1 MLAELQLEPGLG
13 LVLAGTSVLPIHCT
27 NGPIPMRTPSS
38 ILSCFLSL
46 LLLLLLVLMFVRTG
60 AQCSVWVDWHGAFL
74 LEGYMVM
81 ARRFLPVVKH
91 CCLIPPWA
99 SQYIEAVVSPL
110 RRWGLG
116 QSPPGSATLG

>member
-46 LLLLLLVLMFVRTG
+46 LLLLLLVLGFVRTG
-60 AQCSVWVDWHGAFL
+60 AQCSAWVDWQGAFL

-81 ARRFLPVVKH
+81 ARSFLPVVKH
-91 CCLIPPWA
+91 CCPVSPWA
-99 SQYIEAVVSPL
+99 SPCIQAVVNPP
-110 RRWGLG
+110 RRWGPG
-116 QSPPGSATLG
+116 QSPPGSAPLG